1 MDNKR
6 AAMLFNLLKN
16 TGSLVNPVG
25 AQYWVKTENS
35 VPVIGNRK
43 EW

>member
-6 AAMLFNLLKN
+6 AAMLLKLLKN
-16 TGSLVNPVG
+16 TGRLVNPVG
-25 AQYWVKTENS
+25 AQFWVKTEER
-35 VPVIGNRK
+35 PVIGNRK

>member
-6 AAMLFNLLKN
+6 AAMLLKVLKN
-16 TGSLVNPVG
+16 TGSLVNHVG
-25 AQYWVKTENS
+25 AQYWAKAENS
-35 VPVIGNRK
+35 EPVIGNRK